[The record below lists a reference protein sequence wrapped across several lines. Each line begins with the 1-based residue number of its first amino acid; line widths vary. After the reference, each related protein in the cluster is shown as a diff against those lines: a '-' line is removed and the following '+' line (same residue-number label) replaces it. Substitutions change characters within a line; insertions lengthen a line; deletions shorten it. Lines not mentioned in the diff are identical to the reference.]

1 MISKHIKCD
10 NCGQEFDI
18 DFERSYVFCE
28 YCGCKIELENQP
40 EPQNNEIKTEFADTS
55 TQPEQAFEPQYQA
68 IPQAETIPESRPDP
82 QPVAAP
88 ASDPVIKAPEPENKL
103 PEAIRC
109 YNTCDYAG
117 ANEILETLKKDDPE
131 NFEVWFCC
139 CKVIAAEQPDD
150 IKTAFEKYTE
160 AAEKCVSCAPAG
172 IDVKGNITLDF
183 NRLIKTVNDTII
195 AKRLFIAPYDRSVM
209 SEAIPSFNYQPLSK
223 VDEYY
228 YIIMDGIKAF
238 QDRIN
243 PDYSTNYFL
252 SVWDSSFFCF
262 AHDITQKMVFD
273 LDNCKFFQWYRTDL
287 ANRVTNDTIYKA
299 LCDVI
304 YAYKNVF
311 INLFNRL
318 PYRDTKTTA
327 YTKIAFLNK
336 WLLKLKRTDQYGRTY
351 LLIAQPADRSALEQ
365 EIRNYR
371 IMLDQA

>member
-1 MISKHIKCD
+1 MISKHVKCD
-10 NCGQEFDI
+10 KCGNEFNI
-18 DFERSYVFCE
+18 EFERSFVFCE
-28 YCGCKIELENQP
+28 YCGHRIELDNKPEPQNDEQKTELEDTTEPIPQP
-40 EPQNNEIKTEFADTS
+40 EPQ
-55 TQPEQAFEPQYQA
+55 PE
-68 IPQAETIPESRPDP
+68 
-82 QPVAAP
+82 PVAQT
-88 ASDPVIKAPEPENKL
+88 PEPENKL
-103 PEAIRC
+103 PAAIRC

-117 ANEILETLKKDDPE
+117 ANKILDTLKREDPE

-139 CKVIAAEQPDD
+139 CKVIAAEQPAD
-150 IKTAFEKYTE
+150 IKAAFENYTE
-160 AAEKCVSCAPAG
+160 AAEKCVSCAPEG
-172 IDVKGNITLDF
+172 TDVKGNLTIDF

-195 AKRLFIAPYDRSVM
+195 AKRLFIAPYDHSVM

-238 QDRIN
+238 QDKIN

-262 AHDITQKMVFD
+262 AHDITQMMVFD
-273 LDNCKFFQWYRTDL
+273 LDNCKFFQWYRSDL

-311 INLFNRL
+311 ITLFNRL

-327 YTKIAFLNK
+327 YKKIAFLND

-351 LLIAQPADRSALEQ
+351 LLIAQPADRSALNQ
-365 EIRNYR
+365 EVRNYR

>member
-10 NCGQEFDI
+10 KCGKEFDI
-18 DFERSYVFCE
+18 DFERSFVFCE
-28 YCGCKIELENQP
+28 YCGNKIELEDQP
-40 EPQNNEIKTEFADTS
+40 EPQNDELKTEIADAIE
-55 TQPEQAFEPQYQA
+55 QPEQPAEPEYQA
-68 IPQAETIPESRPDP
+68 PSHAEP
-82 QPVAAP
+82 AP
-88 ASDPVIKAPEPENKL
+88 KPENKL
-103 PEAIRC
+103 SAAIRC

-117 ANEILETLKKDDPE
+117 ATEILETLKTDDPE

-139 CKVIAAEQPDD
+139 CKVIAAEQPED

-172 IDVKGNITLDF
+172 TDVKGNLTIDF
-183 NRLIKTVNDTII
+183 NRLIKNVNDTII
-195 AKRLFIAPYDRSVM
+195 AKRLFISPYDHSVM
-209 SEAIPSFNYQPLSK
+209 SEAIPSFNYQPLAK

-238 QDRIN
+238 QDKIN
-243 PDYSTNYFL
+243 PEYSTNYFL
-252 SVWDSSFFCF
+252 DVWDSSFFCF

-273 LDNCKFFQWYRTDL
+273 LDNCKFFQWYNTDR
-287 ANRVTNDTIYKA
+287 ANRVTNDMIYKA

-311 INLFNRL
+311 ITLFNRL

-336 WLLKLKRTDQYGRTY
+336 WLLNLKRTDQYGRTY
-351 LLIAQPADRSALEQ
+351 LLIAQPADRTALDQ
-365 EIRNYR
+365 ETRNYR
-371 IMLDQA
+371 IMLNQA